1 MNVNFF
7 VESFNGENEP
17 TWEFQLENMV
27 SKLIEEPELNDESI
41 LNEEEE
47 EIFNFVEISKD
58 KKQSSSEINQEE
70 QRDNFNTI
78 FFV

>member
-41 LNEEEE
+41 LNE
-47 EIFNFVEISKD
+47 
-58 KKQSSSEINQEE
+58 
-70 QRDNFNTI
+70 
-78 FFV
+78 